1 MEEYSYDVSYLI
13 DKYAPEDVTL
23 TDIINEV
30 ENVSLDRMCADN
42 KLAAFPDDAITY
54 LFSGRID
61 GVPSGSV
68 TIAMENARVVNLTY

>member
-1 MEEYSYDVSYLI
+1 MEEYSYDASYI
-13 DKYAPEDVTL
+13 VEKYAPEDVTL

-30 ENVSLDRMCADN
+30 ETVSLDRVCADN
-42 KLAAFPDDAITY
+42 KLTAFPDDAITY

-68 TIAMENARVVNLTY
+68 TIAINVK